1 MCRRNWILFCRDER
15 YVIQKYFHMGFTYT
29 SMLQFLANYH
39 GINLSLRT
47 LNRRLRGYGLFR
59 IGLSSPDAIDN
70 ALCVELD
77 GPGE

>member
-1 MCRRNWILFCRDER
+1 
-15 YVIQKYFHMGFTYT
+15 
-29 SMLQFLANYH
+29 MLQFLANYH